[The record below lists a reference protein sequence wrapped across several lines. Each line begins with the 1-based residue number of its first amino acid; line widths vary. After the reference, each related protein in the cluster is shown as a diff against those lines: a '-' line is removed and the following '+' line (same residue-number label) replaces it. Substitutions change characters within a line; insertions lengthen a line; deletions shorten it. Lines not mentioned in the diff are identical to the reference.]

1 MAARRQASAGRVSRQ
16 TTVNRQTGSNGYTS
30 ANRQMSSNRQTHV
43 GRQTN
48 RGPVQGDE
56 YMYGTAAPKFK
67 PQAVPKPERTPRKP
81 AGSRS
86 VRHEHRIRRNQE
98 RALYMDLPYV
108 IMLTIASVFTLYLC
122 INYLHV
128 QSSITARMH
137 NIEQMEAKLEKLKA
151 ENDAMETSINTSID
165 LNKIYEIATRELGMV
180 YAKKDQVL
188 LYDKTE
194 SEYVRQYED
203 IPEH

>member
-1 MAARRQASAGRVSRQ
+1 MAARTQASSGR
-16 TTVNRQTGSNGYTS
+16 TN
-30 ANRQMSSNRQTHV
+30 
-43 GRQTN
+43 RQTN
-48 RGPVQGDE
+48 RRAAHTDP
-56 YMYGTAAPKFK
+56 YMYGTAAPQLK
-67 PQAVPKPERTPRKP
+67 PQAAPRPERRPGKP
-81 AGSRS
+81 AGSQS
-86 VRHEHRIRRNQE
+86 VRHNHRIRRNQE

-137 NIEQMEAKLEKLKA
+137 NIEKMEAQLEQLKA
-151 ENDAMETSINTSID
+151 ENDALETSINTSID
-165 LNKIYEIATRELGMV
+165 LNKIYEIATKELGMV

-194 SEYVRQYED
+194 SEYVSQYED

>member
-1 MAARRQASAGRVSRQ
+1 MAARTQASPRRTNNRPGRQAPSG
-16 TTVNRQTGSNGYTS
+16 GS
-30 ANRQMSSNRQTHV
+30 
-43 GRQTN
+43 
-48 RGPVQGDE
+48 
-56 YMYGTAAPKFK
+56 YMHGTAAPKLR
-67 PQAVPKPERTPRKP
+67 PQAVPAPERPRAKP
-81 AGSRS
+81 ADRQS
-86 VRHEHRIRRNQE
+86 VRNHHRIRRNQE

-137 NIEQMEAKLEKLKA
+137 NIEKMETQLEQLKA
-151 ENDAMETSINTSID
+151 ANDDLETSINTSID
-165 LNKIYEIATRELGMV
+165 LNKIYEIATKELGMV
-180 YAKKDQVL
+180 YAKKNQVL
-188 LYDKTE
+188 MYDKTE

>member
-1 MAARRQASAGRVSRQ
+1 MAARAQASSGRR
-16 TTVNRQTGSNGYTS
+16 N
-30 ANRQMSSNRQTHV
+30 THRNTRPV
-43 GRQTN
+43 YGN
-48 RGPVQGDE
+48 DYVQGS
-56 YMYGTAAPKFK
+56 AAPKLRPQTAPKQETRPGK
-67 PQAVPKPERTPRKP
+67 PS
-81 AGSRS
+81 GSQS
-86 VRHEHRIRRNQE
+86 VRSNHRIRRNQE
-98 RALYMDLPYV
+98 RAMYMDLPYV

-137 NIEQMEAKLEKLKA
+137 HIEQMEAELEQLRA
-151 ENDAMETSINTSID
+151 ENDA
-165 LNKIYEIATRELGMV
+165 L
-180 YAKKDQVL
+180 VL